1 MIFLTKYK
9 MNPFELFKDITLL
22 DFETY
27 VRRIEMQLKEESKN
41 KDGKKDLAKSLIA
54 IRDILNYM
62 TL

>member
-27 VRRIEMQLKEESKN
+27 VRRIEMQLKEESKS